1 MEKDFTKYE
10 YVNVTILKSLADLC
24 RESYEAFGWEV
35 MENTRGK
42 DECIHMRRSRNVRE
56 RNRLMA
62 EQRKMEDALMAIE
75 EYEQKKSLTPVMF
88 AIMTGLIGAG
98 WLIASVI
105 AISYRHMILFTIFE
119 IIGFIVCAMAMVVY
133 NWESDRHKDDYAAE
147 ENALYDKIYEAC
159 EKADR
164 ILGNEGG

>member
-1 MEKDFTKYE
+1 
-10 YVNVTILKSLADLC
+10 
-24 RESYEAFGWEV
+24 
-35 MENTRGK
+35 
-42 DECIHMRRSRNVRE
+42 MRRSRNVRE

-75 EYEQKKSLTPVMF
+75 EYEQKKSLTPTMF

-98 WLIASVI
+98 WLTASVI

-119 IIGFIVCAMAMVVY
+119 IIGFIVCAMALVVY
-133 NWESDRHKDDYAAE
+133 TWESDRHKDDYAAE

-164 ILGNEGG
+164 ILGN

>member
-10 YVNVTILKSLADLC
+10 YVNVTILKSLAGLC

-62 EQRKMEDALMAIE
+62 SNARWRMHLWRSRNMSRKR
-75 EYEQKKSLTPVMF
+75 V
-88 AIMTGLIGAG
+88 
-98 WLIASVI
+98 
-105 AISYRHMILFTIFE
+105 
-119 IIGFIVCAMAMVVY
+119 
-133 NWESDRHKDDYAAE
+133 
-147 ENALYDKIYEAC
+147 
-159 EKADR
+159 
-164 ILGNEGG
+164 